1 MTIEYLNG
9 DIRAQKTV
17 IEYLFTARHDIVE
30 S

>member
-9 DIRAQKTV
+9 DIRAQNTV
-17 IEYLFTARHDIVE
+17 TEYLFTARHDIVE

>member
-9 DIRAQKTV
+9 DIRAQKKVT
-17 IEYLFTARHDIVE
+17 EYLFTARHDIVE